1 MADDPNITRVD
12 KTIERLVRKRMG
24 DGRTVS
30 VRIDDGPPRR
40 GLLYRA
46 RKPFAPVVR
55 ELKTPAGK
63 RFTIQVSCLNDGY
76 VIVTWGET
84 TT

>member
-1 MADDPNITRVD
+1 MADDLTITRID
-12 KTIERLVRKRMG
+12 KTLERLVRKRMG
-24 DGRTVS
+24 DGQTVS

-46 RKPFAPVVR
+46 QKPFAPVVC

-63 RFTIQVSCLNDGY
+63 RFAIQVSCLNDGY
-76 VIVTWGET
+76 VIVTWGEAT
-84 TT
+84 T